1 MTLDFTK
8 IRWANGNY
16 TLITERGQFNTP
28 ILILDDFEIK
38 RLNDEWT
45 KKENTGVSETKV
57 RFNILPKKKKENTN
71 MEDK

>member
-16 TLITERGQFNTP
+16 ILITERGQFSTP

-45 KKENTGVSETKV
+45 KKENIGVSETKV
-57 RFNILPKKKKENTN
+57 RFNTWTKKKK
-71 MEDK
+71 